1 MRRYSLLSQA
11 MMERLTDRFEKNLRG
26 LFAEQAPASGTGV
39 LAEFQAENAV
49 FFSLMMR
56 YLRATALA
64 APLMELCG
72 SVAVAALLYFGGTA
86 VIDGRM
92 TPGSFFA
99 FLGAFLSAYAPIKNL
114 ARTNSDLQR
123 ALASGERI
131 FELLGSTRVPAK
143 EAP

>member
-1 MRRYSLLSQA
+1 MC
-11 MMERLTDRFEKNLRG
+11 
-26 LFAEQAPASGTGV
+26 
-39 LAEFQAENAV
+39 
-49 FFSLMMR
+49 
-56 YLRATALA
+56 YLRAAAMA

-72 SVAVAALLYFGGTA
+72 SLAVAALIYYGGSA
-86 VIDGRM
+86 VIAGRL

-131 FELLGSTRVPAK
+131 FELLDRKPAPGRTAA